1 MSLEDINGIG
11 KKTLTYLNNL
21 GIYNIDDLV
30 TYYPYRYDIIKRSN
44 LDTIKENDKIIIDG
58 VIENIP
64 TIYYYGKRKNVMNFR
79 INTGSIVLLISIYN
93 RAFLKNKLKVGEYVT
108 VIGKYIKGKVIASD
122 LKLSRLSN
130 ETKVEII
137 YHGNNKINSSEIN
150 KYILNGLLYYQTKDI
165 IPLQIKDNYNF
176 LNRIDAIN
184 EIHKPT
190 SSNKLKSAINTLKY
204 EEIFLFMLKIYNLK
218 KNRKNIDGIS
228 RNINKSEIDKF
239 ISTLPFELT
248 VDQIK
253 ATNDI
258 YEDLIS
264 KNRMNRLI
272 QGDVGSGKTIVAIIA
287 LYINYLSGYQGA
299 LMAPTEVLATQ
310 HFENIKKYIKGANI
324 EILSGS
330 TKKSEKKKIVNR
342 LQNKEID
349 ILIGTHSLFSDDV
362 IYNNLGLVIT
372 DEQHRF
378 GVNQRASLK
387 NKGITPDILYLSAT
401 PIPRT
406 YALTIYGDMDI
417 SNIKTIP
424 SGKKEIITIL
434 KKNSEIK
441 DVLQMMLDEIKKKHQ
456 IYVIAPLAIES
467 DNTDLE
473 DVNALYEK
481 MNKALGKVCKI
492 GLMTGKMNSKD
503 KDEVMDKFKN
513 KEIDILVSTTVIE
526 VGVDVKNATMIV
538 IFDSFQFGLSTLHQL
553 RGRVGRNDMQSY
565 CILISDKEVSRLKIM
580 TSTTDGFKISEED
593 FNIRGSGDLFGIK
606 QSGDMAFKLANIKRD
621 YQLFLKV
628 KEDINNYLK
637 NNNIS
642 DELKNILNKYS
653 KLD

>member
-165 IPLQIKDNYNF
+165 IPLQIKDKYNF

-204 EEIFLFMLKIYNLK
+204 EEIFLFMLKIHNLK
-218 KNRKNIDGIS
+218 KNRKNMDGIS
-228 RNINKSEIDKF
+228 RNINKSEVDKF
-239 ISTLPFELT
+239 ISTLPFKLT
-248 VDQIK
+248 SDQIK

-264 KNRMNRLI
+264 ENRMNRLI

-330 TKKSEKKKIVNR
+330 TKKSEKKKIISR

-387 NKGITPDILYLSAT
+387 NKGITPDTLYLSAT

-456 IYVIAPLAIES
+456 IYVIAPLALES
-467 DNTDLE
+467 EN
-473 DVNALYEK
+473 
-481 MNKALGKVCKI
+481 VCFPS
-492 GLMTGKMNSKD
+492 L
-503 KDEVMDKFKN
+503 
-513 KEIDILVSTTVIE
+513 
-526 VGVDVKNATMIV
+526 
-538 IFDSFQFGLSTLHQL
+538 LSEARSL
-553 RGRVGRNDMQSY
+553 
-565 CILISDKEVSRLKIM
+565 
-580 TSTTDGFKISEED
+580 
-593 FNIRGSGDLFGIK
+593 
-606 QSGDMAFKLANIKRD
+606 
-621 YQLFLKV
+621 
-628 KEDINNYLK
+628 
-637 NNNIS
+637 
-642 DELKNILNKYS
+642 
-653 KLD
+653 

>member
-239 ISTLPFELT
+239 ISTLPFKLT

-349 ILIGTHSLFSDDV
+349 ILIG
-362 IYNNLGLVIT
+362 I
-372 DEQHRF
+372 
-378 GVNQRASLK
+378 
-387 NKGITPDILYLSAT
+387 
-401 PIPRT
+401 
-406 YALTIYGDMDI
+406 
-417 SNIKTIP
+417 
-424 SGKKEIITIL
+424 
-434 KKNSEIK
+434 
-441 DVLQMMLDEIKKKHQ
+441 
-456 IYVIAPLAIES
+456 
-467 DNTDLE
+467 DLE
-473 DVNALYEK
+473 
-481 MNKALGKVCKI
+481 
-492 GLMTGKMNSKD
+492 
-503 KDEVMDKFKN
+503 
-513 KEIDILVSTTVIE
+513 
-526 VGVDVKNATMIV
+526 
-538 IFDSFQFGLSTLHQL
+538 
-553 RGRVGRNDMQSY
+553 
-565 CILISDKEVSRLKIM
+565 
-580 TSTTDGFKISEED
+580 
-593 FNIRGSGDLFGIK
+593 
-606 QSGDMAFKLANIKRD
+606 
-621 YQLFLKV
+621 
-628 KEDINNYLK
+628 
-637 NNNIS
+637 
-642 DELKNILNKYS
+642 
-653 KLD
+653 